1 MTPRHK
7 AEAVSEREIKMK
19 KGFQIEEKKKIMQ
32 QQCLSVLFK
41 EHKTTIERA

>member
-7 AEAVSEREIKMK
+7 AETVSKREIKIK
-19 KGFQIEEKKKIMQ
+19 KGFQIEKKIMQ
-32 QQCLSVLFK
+32 QQCLPVLFK